1 MQGVFRK
8 LENREKVK
16 KALANK
22 KIECILDGSWSPDV
36 TEEVADNEYKSEWFD
51 KVNDFI
57 AL

>member
-16 KALANK
+16 KALSNK

-36 TEEVADNEYKSEWFD
+36 TEEVADIEYKSEWLKF
-51 KVNDFI
+51 KY
-57 AL
+57 